1 MVLDQVR
8 SKLVLEKTSVLHNE
22 LIPHEKVSLRG
33 INKLRNYIHNFN
45 SEIILPSILVCNK
58 TNVIIDGH
66 HRFHVIKL
74 LKVDQI
80 PVSLIDYNSDLILT
94 NEKNSL
100 SKKEIIKSAKN
111 NKIFPPRTSKHL
123 VNFKKHC
130 FPLIIISD
138 LRIIN

>member
-1 MVLDQVR
+1 MVLDKVR
-8 SKLVLEKTSVLHNE
+8 RKLVLEKTSILHNE

-33 INKLRNYIHNFN
+33 INKLKNYINNFH

-74 LKVDQI
+74 LEVDQI

-100 SKKEIIKSAKN
+100 SKKEIIRSARN

-123 VNFKKHC
+123 INFKKHC

>member
-8 SKLVLEKTSVLHNE
+8 SKLVIERTSILHNE

-33 INKLRNYIHNFN
+33 INKFKNYIYVFN
-45 SEIILPSILVCNK
+45 SKIILPSILVCNK

-123 VNFKKHC
+123 INFKKHC

>member
-1 MVLDQVR
+1 MVLDKVR
-8 SKLVLEKTSVLHNE
+8 RKLVLEKTSILHNE

-33 INKLRNYIHNFN
+33 INKLKNYINNFH

-74 LKVDQI
+74 LEVDQI

-100 SKKEIIKSAKN
+100 SKKEIISSARN

-123 VNFKKHC
+123 INFKKHY

>member
-8 SKLVLEKTSVLHNE
+8 MKLVIQKTKILYNG

-33 INKLRNYIHNFN
+33 TNKLKNYLNNFH

-58 TNVIIDGH
+58 SNVIIDGH
-66 HRFHVIKL
+66 HRVHALKL
-74 LKVDQI
+74 LEFDKI
-80 PVSLIDYNSDLILT
+80 PVSMIDYNSDLILT

-100 SKKEIIKSAKN
+100 SKEEIISSAKN
-111 NKIFPPRTSKHL
+111 KKIFPPRTSKHL
-123 VNFKKHC
+123 VNFKDHC
-130 FPLIIISD
+130 FPLMIISD

>member
-33 INKLRNYIHNFN
+33 INKLRSYIHNFN

-94 NEKNSL
+94 NENNSL

-123 VNFKKHC
+123 INFKKHC

>member
-8 SKLVLEKTSVLHNE
+8 SKLVIEKTSILHSE
-22 LIPHEKVSLRG
+22 LIAHEKVSLRG
-33 INKLRNYIHNFN
+33 INKLKNYIYNFN
-45 SEIILPSILVCNK
+45 SEIILPSILLCNK

-66 HRFHVIKL
+66 HRFHIIKL
-74 LKVDQI
+74 LKVNQI

-100 SKKEIIKSAKN
+100 SKKEIIRSAKN

-123 VNFKKHC
+123 VNFKHHC

>member
-1 MVLDQVR
+1 MVLDKVR
-8 SKLVLEKTSVLHNE
+8 RKLVLEKTSILHNE

-33 INKLRNYIHNFN
+33 INKLKNYINNFH

-74 LKVDQI
+74 LEVDQI

-100 SKKEIIKSAKN
+100 SKKEIISSARN

-123 VNFKKHC
+123 INFKKHC

>member
-1 MVLDQVR
+1 MVLDKVR
-8 SKLVLEKTSVLHNE
+8 RKLVLEKTSILHNE

-33 INKLRNYIHNFN
+33 INKLKNYINNFH

-74 LKVDQI
+74 LEVDQI

-94 NEKNSL
+94 DEKNSL
-100 SKKEIIKSAKN
+100 SKKEIISSAKN
-111 NKIFPPRTSKHL
+111 NKIFPPRTSKHQI
-123 VNFKKHC
+123 NFKKHC

>member
-1 MVLDQVR
+1 MVLDKVR
-8 SKLVLEKTSVLHNE
+8 RKLVLEKTSILHNE
-22 LIPHEKVSLRG
+22 LIPHEKVSLG
-33 INKLRNYIHNFN
+33 KINKLKNYINNFH

-74 LKVDQI
+74 LEVDQI

-100 SKKEIIKSAKN
+100 SKKEIISSARN

-123 VNFKKHC
+123 INFKKHC

>member
-1 MVLDQVR
+1 MVLDKVR
-8 SKLVLEKTSVLHNE
+8 RKLVLEKTSILHNE
-22 LIPHEKVSLRG
+22 LIPHKKVSLRG
-33 INKLRNYIHNFN
+33 INKLKNYINNFH

-74 LKVDQI
+74 LEVDQI

-100 SKKEIIKSAKN
+100 SKKEIISSARN

-123 VNFKKHC
+123 INFKKHC

>member
-8 SKLVLEKTSVLHNE
+8 SKLVIEKTSILHSE
-22 LIPHEKVSLRG
+22 QIPHEKVSLRG
-33 INKLRNYIHNFN
+33 INKLKNYIYNFN

-80 PVSLIDYNSDLILT
+80 PVSLIDYN
-94 NEKNSL
+94 
-100 SKKEIIKSAKN
+100 
-111 NKIFPPRTSKHL
+111 
-123 VNFKKHC
+123 
-130 FPLIIISD
+130 
-138 LRIIN
+138 

>member
-1 MVLDQVR
+1 MVLDKVR
-8 SKLVLEKTSVLHNE
+8 RKLVLEKTSILHNE
-22 LIPHEKVSLRG
+22 LIPHEKVSLEE
-33 INKLRNYIHNFN
+33 INKLKNYINNFH

-58 TNVIIDGH
+58 TNVIVDGH

-74 LKVDQI
+74 LEVDQI

-100 SKKEIIKSAKN
+100 SKKEIIRSARN
-111 NKIFPPRTSKHL
+111 NKIFPPRISKHL
-123 VNFKKHC
+123 INFKKHC

>member
-8 SKLVLEKTSVLHNE
+8 SKLVIERTSILHNE

-33 INKLRNYIHNFN
+33 INKLKNYIYGFN

-100 SKKEIIKSAKN
+100 SKKEIIRSAKN
-111 NKIFPPRTSKHL
+111 NKTFPPRTSKHL
-123 VNFKKHC
+123 VNFKDHC

>member
-1 MVLDQVR
+1 MVIDEVR
-8 SKLVLEKTSVLHNE
+8 SKLVVKKTNILQHE
-22 LIPHEKVSLRG
+22 LIPHEKVSLEE
-33 INKLRNYIHNFN
+33 INKLKNYINNFH

-74 LKVDQI
+74 LEVDQI

-100 SKKEIIKSAKN
+100 SKKEILRSARN

-123 VNFKKHC
+123 INFKKHC

>member
-1 MVLDQVR
+1 MVIDEVR
-8 SKLVLEKTSVLHNE
+8 SKLVVKKTNILQHE
-22 LIPHEKVSLRG
+22 LIPHEKVSLGG
-33 INKLRNYIHNFN
+33 INKLEDYINNFH

-66 HRFHVIKL
+66 HRLHVIKL
-74 LKVDQI
+74 LEVDQI

-94 NEKNSL
+94 DEKNSL
-100 SKKEIIKSAKN
+100 SKKEIISSAKN
-111 NKIFPPRTSKHL
+111 NKLFPPRTSKHL
-123 VNFKKHC
+123 INFKEHS

>member
-8 SKLVLEKTSVLHNE
+8 SKLVIEKTSILHSE
-22 LIPHEKVSLRG
+22 LIAHEKVSLRG
-33 INKLRNYIHNFN
+33 INKLKNYIYNFN

-66 HRFHVIKL
+66 HRFHIIKL
-74 LKVDQI
+74 LKVNQI

-100 SKKEIIKSAKN
+100 SKKEIIRSAKN

-123 VNFKKHC
+123 VNFKHHC

>member
-8 SKLVLEKTSVLHNE
+8 SKLVIQKTNILHNE

-33 INKLRNYIHNFN
+33 INKLKNYLNNAH

-58 TNVIIDGH
+58 SNVIIDGH
-66 HRFHVIKL
+66 HRFHAIKL
-74 LKVDQI
+74 LEVDQI
-80 PVSLIDYNSDLILT
+80 PVSMIDYNSDLILT

-100 SKKEIIKSAKN
+100 SKEEIITSAKN

-123 VNFKKHC
+123 INFKDHC
-130 FPLIIISD
+130 FPLMIISD

>member
-8 SKLVLEKTSVLHNE
+8 SKLVIEKTSILHSE

-33 INKLRNYIHNFN
+33 INKLKNYIYNFN
-45 SEIILPSILVCNK
+45 SEIILPSILLCNK

-66 HRFHVIKL
+66 HRFHIIKL
-74 LKVDQI
+74 LKVNQI

-100 SKKEIIKSAKN
+100 SKKEIIRSAKN
-111 NKIFPPRTSKHL
+111 KKIFPPRTSKHL
-123 VNFKKHC
+123 INFKKHC

>member
-8 SKLVLEKTSVLHNE
+8 SKLVIEKTSILHSE

-33 INKLRNYIHNFN
+33 INKLKNYIYNFN

-66 HRFHVIKL
+66 HRFHIIKL
-74 LKVDQI
+74 LKVNQI

-100 SKKEIIKSAKN
+100 SKKEIIRSAKN

-123 VNFKKHC
+123 VNFKHHC

>member
-1 MVLDQVR
+1 MVLDKVR
-8 SKLVLEKTSVLHNE
+8 RKLVLEKTSILHNE

-33 INKLRNYIHNFN
+33 INKLKNYINNLH

-74 LKVDQI
+74 LEVDQI

-100 SKKEIIKSAKN
+100 SKK
-111 NKIFPPRTSKHL
+111 L
-123 VNFKKHC
+123 
-130 FPLIIISD
+130 
-138 LRIIN
+138 